1 MEGLLKLVACDI
13 GSLFSTMPSMN
24 IRTLTDR
31 LAIWI
36 ATGFGVG
43 LISPAPGTIGGLW
56 GLPLVWLIGQMSP
69 AAQGPTIAILVLAS
83 VAICSAA
90 AQALGG
96 SKDPQAIVLD
106 EIVAL
111 PIVFLGTGSK
121 SPAVWIVGFL
131 LFRLFDISKPPPA
144 RQVEHLHSGWGI
156 VADDCVAAGYAWLAL
171 QGILWAYGASE
182 LGWLSTA
189 A

>member
-1 MEGLLKLVACDI
+1 
-13 GSLFSTMPSMN
+13 MN

-36 ATGFGVG
+36 STGLGVG
-43 LISPAPGTIGGLW
+43 LISPAPGTVGGLW

-69 AAQGPTIAILVLAS
+69 AAQGPTLVILVFAS
-83 VAICSAA
+83 VAICSVAA
-90 AQALGG
+90 RVLGG

-111 PIVFLGTGSK
+111 PIVFLGTGCK
-121 SPAVWIVGFL
+121 SPAVWVVGFL

-144 RQVEHLHSGWGI
+144 RQAERLHTGWGI
-156 VADDCVAAGYAWLAL
+156 VADDCIAAGYAWLAL
-171 QGILWAYGASE
+171 QAVLWADSALE
-182 LGWLSTA
+182 LGWLATA